1 MFVTKLWQYHAY
13 LNSTASIDENG
24 FVSNF
29 PMSINVYSILN
40 GCDGETL
47 HLIISS
53 RDFHFNFVL
62 ICLIVGYWTIKPARW
77 HFSFNYLLRSNCVFF
92 TLIRIN
98 SFEIYIP
105 PFAMESDRYVNIYY
119 AIGGTEL
126 LACIYCDALFC
137 IPVWWTLHFILINVI
152 NKHFFKLHIK
162 SHVLLMLIPFHVRVF
177 MLSIRSMGALFDLIV
192 FYFQYFFIFP
202 SIYNNH
208 EIVCEQL
215 NKSMYFMWWCP
226 CVIKL

>member
-29 PMSINVYSILN
+29 PMSIIVYSILN

-126 LACIYCDALFC
+126 LACIYCDVLFC

-152 NKHFFKLHIK
+152 NKHFLNCTLNLMSCWCWFLFMCEFSCSQSGRWVRCSI
-162 SHVLLMLIPFHVRVF
+162 LLC
-177 MLSIRSMGALFDLIV
+177 
-192 FYFQYFFIFP
+192 FIFNIF
-202 SIYNNH
+202 SFFHRFI
-208 EIVCEQL
+208 I
-215 NKSMYFMWWCP
+215 
-226 CVIKL
+226 ITKLSVSN